1 MMKSSENSCPKKA
14 FRPLTP
20 KLNIMTAESTK
31 ESTISNESKEEFT
44 CFRMATFTWAIGKRI
59 FSMGRAYIITLTGIS
74 LQGTT
79 KKERKKDSEFMFI
92 KVVLTTKVNGRTI
105 EKMVRESFITPMN
118 SSITENGSM
127 VKNTAKAAPIHIK
140 TVINT
145 SANG

>member
-1 MMKSSENSCPKKA
+1 
-14 FRPLTP
+14 
-20 KLNIMTAESTK
+20 MTVESIK
-31 ESTISNESKEEFT
+31 ESIISNASKEEFT
-44 CFRMATFTWAIGKRI
+44 CFRQVTLIWDFGKRI
-59 FSMGRAYIITLTGIS
+59 FFMGRESIITLMEISIQGI
-74 LQGTT
+74 T
-79 KKERKKDSEFMFI
+79 KKERKKDLAFMFI
-92 KVVLTTKVNGRTI
+92 KVAPTIKVNGRTI